1 MIVDALDDVGPR
13 SSSAYIRAASG
24 ELWFVSWG
32 EKPIEFKL
40 RLRLS
45 YRQWSKAVERG
56 QLVEV
61 RAWLA
66 EAETALTKAIRA
78 TEPSLFAQA
87 SRFAAIGSAWKEVTR

>member
-1 MIVDALDDVGPR
+1 MIVDALDDVGPCA
-13 SSSAYIRAASG
+13 SSITIPGAG
-24 ELWFVSWG
+24 GDLWFVSWG
-32 EKPIEFKL
+32 SAVEFKL

-87 SRFAAIGSAWKEVTR
+87 QRFTAIGSAWKEVTC